1 MKGLCVYILLI
12 CSIGASAQQIPPSD
26 TRADYLQKGRKL
38 ETTAWICLGSGVA
51 MITTGTILAINT
63 EWGDLDYDD
72 AYHGRQET
80 MKATGSIV
88 LISAGVIASVGS
100 IHLFMMSA
108 KNKSKAASFS
118 FTNQHYQS
126 LSKGKISSTYAPALT
141 FRLAL

>member
-1 MKGLCVYILLI
+1 MKGLSVYILLI
-12 CSIGASAQQIPPSD
+12 CSLGASAQQTID
-26 TRADYLQKGRKL
+26 TPNEYLRKGRKL
-38 ETTAWICLGSGVA
+38 ETTAWILVGSGVA
-51 MITTGTILAINT
+51 MITTGTILALNT

-88 LISAGVIASVGS
+88 LISAGVIASIGS
-100 IHLFMMSA
+100 IHLFIMSA

-118 FTNQHYQS
+118 FTNQRSQF
-126 LSKGKISSTYAPALT
+126 LSKGRISTMSIPALT